1 MFRIGEFSRIARVSA
16 RLLRYYDELGLLKPG
31 VVDAASGYRYYT
43 SAQLQRL
50 NRILVLRDLGLS
62 LEQIGGVIDQDAS
75 ADQLRAML
83 ELRRADAERALADEA
98 ARLRQIEARIAQ
110 LEGGEG
116 DLDDVLIRAEPAR
129 RIVAVRDT
137 VGSFV
142 EARVIIGE
150 LARTL
155 PKRLPRESLGSLIG
169 IAHSAEFELD
179 AIDVELGFI
188 LNGPLSSELG
198 PENLPAIGQRPL
210 HVRELPA
217 VPHMAA
223 CVRVGLPEH
232 AHLITGKIGRY
243 VENNGYRLAG
253 PGREV
258 FLRPPRPD
266 RMEESVVEMQFPVE
280 IGVRQGIPG

>member
-31 VVDAASGYRYYT
+31 VVDSASGYRYYT
-43 SAQLQRL
+43 STQLQRL
-50 NRILVLRDLGLS
+50 NRILVLRDLGLT
-62 LEQIGGVIDQDAS
+62 LEQIGGVIDQNAS

-83 ELRRADAERALADEA
+83 EVRRGDAERALAEEA
-98 ARLRQIEARIAQ
+98 VRLRQIEARIAQ
-110 LEGGEG
+110 LDGGEG

-142 EARVIIGE
+142 EARQIIGE

-155 PKRLPRESLGSLIG
+155 PKLLPRDILGSIIG
-169 IAHSAEFELD
+169 IAHSAEFEPD
-179 AIDVELGFI
+179 AIDVELGFV
-188 LNGPLSSELG
+188 LTGDPPVELSPVGS
-198 PENLPAIGQRPL
+198 RPL
-210 HVRELPA
+210 RVRELPA
-217 VPHMAA
+217 VPSMAA

-243 VENNGYRLAG
+243 VESNGYRLAG
-253 PGREV
+253 PSREV

-280 IGVRQGIPG
+280 RLA

>member
-31 VVDAASGYRYYT
+31 VVDAATGYRYYT
-43 SAQLQRL
+43 SSQLQRL

-75 ADQLRAML
+75 ADRLRAML
-83 ELRRADAERALADEA
+83 ELRRADAERTLAEES
-98 ARLRQIEARIAQ
+98 ARLRQIETRIAQ
-110 LEGGEG
+110 LDSGEG
-116 DLDDVLIRAEPAR
+116 VDDVLMRAEPAR

-142 EARVIIGE
+142 EARQIIGE

-155 PKRLPRESLGSLIG
+155 PKRMPRESLGSIIG
-169 IAHSAEFELD
+169 IAHSAEFEPD
-179 AIDVELGFI
+179 AIDVELGFVWT
-188 LNGPLSSELG
+188 GEHP
-198 PENLPAIGQRPL
+198 PALQQVGHRPL
-210 HVRELPA
+210 HLRELPA
-217 VPHMAA
+217 VAHMAT

-243 VENNGYRLAG
+243 VESNGYRLSG
-253 PGREV
+253 PSREV

-266 RMEESVVEMQFPVE
+266 HMEESVVEMQFPVE
-280 IGVRQGIPG
+280 PA

>member
-31 VVDAASGYRYYT
+31 VVDSASGYRYYT

-62 LEQIGGVIDQDAS
+62 LEQIGGVIDQNAS

-83 ELRRADAERALADEA
+83 EVRRADAERALAEEA

-110 LEGGEG
+110 LDGGEG

-137 VGSFV
+137 VGSFL
-142 EARVIIGE
+142 EARIIIGE

-155 PKRLPRESLGSLIG
+155 PKRVPRELLGSLIG
-169 IAHSAEFELD
+169 IAHSAEFEPD
-179 AIDVELGFI
+179 AIDVELGFV
-188 LNGPLSSELG
+188 LNGDLPAD
-198 PENLPAIGQRPL
+198 LPAIGQRPL

-217 VPHMAA
+217 VPFMAA

-266 RMEESVVEMQFPVE
+266 HMEESVVEMQFPVE
-280 IGVRQGIPG
+280 RVR

>member
-43 SAQLQRL
+43 SSQLQRL

-62 LEQIGGVIDQDAS
+62 LEQIGGVIDQHAS

-83 ELRRADAERALADEA
+83 ELRRADAERALAEEA

-110 LEGGEG
+110 LDTGESV
-116 DLDDVLIRAEPAR
+116 DDVLMRPEPAH
-129 RIVAVRDT
+129 RILAVRDT
-137 VGSFV
+137 VASFV
-142 EARVIIGE
+142 EARHILAE
-150 LARTL
+150 LARAV
-155 PKRLPRESLGSLIG
+155 PKLLSRESLGSIIG
-169 IAHSAEFELD
+169 IAHSAEFEPD
-179 AIDVELGFI
+179 AIDVELGFV
-188 LNGPLSSELG
+188 LSDSAAKELA
-198 PENLPAIGQRPL
+198 PAQLPNVGNRPL
-210 HVRELPA
+210 HLRELPA
-217 VPHMAA
+217 VAHMAA

-232 AHLITGKIGRY
+232 AHLITGRIGRY
-243 VENNGYRLAG
+243 VERNGYRLAG
-253 PGREV
+253 PSREV

-280 IGVRQGIPG
+280 RA

>member
-16 RLLRYYDELGLLKPG
+16 RLLRYYDELGLLRPG
-31 VVDAASGYRYYT
+31 VVDSSTGYRYYS
-43 SAQLQRL
+43 SAQLLRL
-50 NRILVLRDLGLS
+50 NRILVLKDLGLS
-62 LEQIGGVIDQDAS
+62 LEQIGGVIDQEAS

-83 ELRRADAERALADEA
+83 EVRRADAARALAEES

-110 LEGGEG
+110 LDTGASA

-129 RIVAVRDT
+129 RIVSVRET

-155 PKRLPRESLGSLIG
+155 PQKFPRESLGPLIG
-169 IAHSAEFELD
+169 IAHSTEFEPD
-179 AIDVELGFI
+179 SIDVELGFV
-188 LNGPLSSELG
+188 LSGEA
-198 PENLPAIGQRPL
+198 PAT
-210 HVRELPA
+210 LPA
-217 VPHMAA
+217 VGRRTLTGREVPAVAHLAA

-232 AHLITGKIGRY
+232 AHLVTGKIGRH

-253 PGREV
+253 PTREV
-258 FLRPPRPD
+258 FLRPPRAD

-280 IGVRQGIPG
+280 RTG

>member
-1 MFRIGEFSRIARVSA
+1 MFRIGEFSRVARVSA

-31 VVDAASGYRYYT
+31 VVDSASGYRYYT
-43 SAQLQRL
+43 STQLQRL
-50 NRILVLRDLGLS
+50 NRILVLRDLGLT
-62 LEQIGGVIDQDAS
+62 LEQIGGVIDQNAS

-83 ELRRADAERALADEA
+83 EVRRGDAERALAEEA
-98 ARLRQIEARIAQ
+98 VRLRQIEARIAQ
-110 LEGGEG
+110 LDGGEG

-142 EARVIIGE
+142 EARQIIGE

-155 PKRLPRESLGSLIG
+155 PKLLPRDILGSIIG
-169 IAHSAEFELD
+169 IAHSAEFEPD
-179 AIDVELGFI
+179 AIDVELGFV
-188 LNGPLSSELG
+188 LTGDPPAELSPVGS
-198 PENLPAIGQRPL
+198 RPL
-210 HVRELPA
+210 RVRELPA
-217 VPHMAA
+217 VPSMAA

-243 VENNGYRLAG
+243 VESNGYRLAG
-253 PGREV
+253 PSREV

-280 IGVRQGIPG
+280 RLA

>member
-31 VVDAASGYRYYT
+31 VVDPASGYRYYT
-43 SAQLQRL
+43 SSQLQRL
-50 NRILVLRDLGLS
+50 NRILVLRDLGLT
-62 LEQIGGVIDQDAS
+62 LEQIGGVIDQSAS

-83 ELRRADAERALADEA
+83 ELRRADAERALDEEA

-110 LEGGEG
+110 LDGGEG

-142 EARVIIGE
+142 EARQIIGE
-150 LARTL
+150 LSRTL
-155 PKRLPRESLGSLIG
+155 LKCLPREALGSLIG
-169 IAHSAEFELD
+169 IAHSAEFEPD
-179 AIDVELGFI
+179 TIDVELGFV
-188 LNGPLSSELG
+188 LAGEVP
-198 PENLPAIGQRPL
+198 PDLPPIGQRPL
-210 HVRELPA
+210 HVRELAA

-232 AHLITGKIGRY
+232 AHLITGKIGRF
-243 VENNGYRLAG
+243 VEGNGYRLAG
-253 PGREV
+253 PSREV

-280 IGVRQGIPG
+280 RLA